1 MNEKCIDCKAPATQ
15 LAPFP
20 LCSKHWTDRY
30 AKGPLRGED
39 GELLPYKKSL
49 RDILKA
55 GERWQLDRW
64 QDFCDSKPPF
74 GPDTTHRTTHVVD
87 YTTTNT

>member
-39 GELLPYKKSL
+39 CELLPYKKSL
-49 RDILKA
+49 RDILKEK
-55 GERWQLDRW
+55 GLWKEKDETVPEWQARCEKHSSRKKIL
-64 QDFCDSKPPF
+64 KPMP
-74 GPDTTHRTTHVVD
+74 
-87 YTTTNT
+87 

>member
-20 LCSKHWTDRY
+20 LCSKPWTDRY

-49 RDILKA
+49 RDILKEK
-55 GERWQLDRW
+55 GLWKEKDETVPEWQARCEKLSSRKKIL
-64 QDFCDSKPPF
+64 KPMP
-74 GPDTTHRTTHVVD
+74 
-87 YTTTNT
+87 

>member
-49 RDILKA
+49 RDLLKEKGLWKEKDETVEEWQARCEKHSSRKKILK
-55 GERWQLDRW
+55 
-64 QDFCDSKPPF
+64 PMP
-74 GPDTTHRTTHVVD
+74 
-87 YTTTNT
+87 

>member
-20 LCSKHWTDRY
+20 LCSKHWTARY

-49 RDILKA
+49 RDILKEK
-55 GERWQLDRW
+55 GLWKEKDETVPEWQARCEKHSSRKKIL
-64 QDFCDSKPPF
+64 KPMP
-74 GPDTTHRTTHVVD
+74 
-87 YTTTNT
+87 

>member
-1 MNEKCIDCKAPATQ
+1 MSERCIDCKAPATQ

-30 AKGPLRGED
+30 AKGPLRGEN

-49 RDILKA
+49 KDILKEKGLWKEDNETVA
-55 GERWQLDRW
+55 EW
-64 QDFCDSKPPF
+64 QDRCEKYASKKKIVKPIPQ
-74 GPDTTHRTTHVVD
+74 
-87 YTTTNT
+87 